1 MNVSLRWLEAFLRRS
16 LDARDVADRLTMLG
30 APVDAIEAVNPG
42 LEQLVVARVLE
53 VTAHPNPKI
62 TKVRMTVVDDGTGA
76 PKAVACGAPNVTA
89 GRLYP
94 FARVGTSVPGGK
106 KGPLEIGARAI
117 GGVTSHGM
125 LCSPAELGISEDSDG
140 IWELDTDAAP
150 GTPLLDVLPLADHRL
165 VVDVTPNRPDLL
177 GHKGVARELAASFGV
192 PFRLPVIP
200 GAEAVDVPP
209 SRRATTTGMVGA
221 ASDDPNVE
229 NAGIT
234 ITIEDTAGCPR
245 FHAALIRGV
254 TIAPSPEWLQRR
266 LEAAGVR
273 AINNVVDA
281 TNYVMLELNQPMHAY
296 DAATLRGSALIVR
309 RARAGERLVTLDH
322 EERALDGEMIAIADR
337 EGVIGLAGVMGGAE
351 TEVGPAS
358 RDILLEGAYWDPR
371 RIRRTRRA
379 LGMSSEASYRF
390 ERGID
395 RWNGAEAMRR
405 CIELVLA
412 TAGGALAEAPLDLWP
427 EPSHPPRIFLRPARV
442 TQVLGVELPW
452 PTLEKHLVAIGATVV
467 SKPDDGRI
475 AVDVPG
481 WRPDLVAEID
491 LVEEIA
497 RLHGYEAFPSDL
509 RPFRLGALPDAPIE
523 AAVRAVR
530 RRLVAEGLYE
540 VNSLP
545 LGRDDGQGG
554 LRLVNP
560 LSADDAW
567 LRRRL
572 LPGLVR
578 LVEANWAN
586 HVADVRLFEIGT
598 AFARGAPGARP
609 HEEIRVAGVLTGRR
623 EPAHWSGT
631 GSEPFDLWDL
641 KGRFEAAVA
650 LAIPGGVVQVER
662 NRWVALDADG
672 RPAGEAGPLEADAP
686 PWAAPLYGF
695 EVRLDPSPRQPPR
708 FAPLPTTPAVERV
721 FALLLP
727 EGIRQASVDA
737 ALRRAGG
744 ELLERVQVES
754 DYRGPELPPGTRSV
768 AFRLTFRAPDRTL
781 RDADVDQAE
790 ARILAA
796 LNEELGVRR
805 RDAGTA
811 RGGE

>member
-1 MNVSLRWLEAFLRRS
+1 MNVSLRWLEAFLRRP
-16 LDARDVADRLTMLG
+16 LEPRDVADRLTMLG
-30 APVDAIEAVNPG
+30 APVDAIEPVNPG

-53 VTAHPNPKI
+53 VTAHPNSKI
-62 TKVRMTVVDDGTGA
+62 TKVRMTLVDDGTGE
-76 PKAVACGAPNVTA
+76 PKAVACGASNVTA

-94 FARVGTSVPGGK
+94 FARVGTTLPGGR

-117 GGVTSHGM
+117 GGVTSYGM
-125 LCSPAELGISEDSDG
+125 LCSPAELGISEDSEG
-140 IWELDTDAAP
+140 IWELATDAAP
-150 GTPLLDVLPLADHRL
+150 GTPLLEAVPLADHRL

-177 GHKGVARELAASFGV
+177 GHKGVARELAAAFGV

-200 GAEAVDVPP
+200 GAEGIDVPP
-209 SRRATTTGMVGA
+209 SRRATTTGT
-221 ASDDPNVE
+221 
-229 NAGIT
+229 AGGIS
-234 ITIEDTAGCPR
+234 ISIEDPEGCPR
-245 FHAALIRGV
+245 FHAALLRGV
-254 TIAPSPEWLQRR
+254 TVAPSPEWLQRR

-296 DAATLRGSALIVR
+296 DAATLRGSALVVR

-322 EERALDGEMIAIADR
+322 EERKLDGEMIAIADG

-358 RDILLEGAYWDPR
+358 RDILLEGACWDPR

-379 LGMSSEASYRF
+379 LGMSTEASYRF

-405 CIELVLA
+405 CLELVLA
-412 TAGGALAEAPLDLWP
+412 TAGGTLAEAPLDLWP

-442 TQVLGVELPW
+442 AQVLGVELPW
-452 PTLEKHLVAIGATVV
+452 PTLEKYLVAIGATVV
-467 SKPDDGRI
+467 SKPEDGRI

-509 RPFRLGALPDAPIE
+509 RPFRLGLLPDAPID

-530 RRLVAEGLYE
+530 RGLVAEGLFE
-540 VNSLP
+540 VSSLP
-545 LGRDDGQGG
+545 LGSDDGDDS

-578 LVEANWAN
+578 LVEANWAKN
-586 HVADVRLFEIGT
+586 VADVRLFEIGT
-598 AFARGAPGARP
+598 AFTAGPPGERP
-609 HEEIRVAGVLTGRR
+609 REEIRVAGVLTGRR

-631 GSEPFDLWDL
+631 GAESFDLWDL

-672 RPAGEAGPLEADAP
+672 RAAGEAGPLDADAP

-695 EVRLDPSPRQPPR
+695 EVRLDPAPRRPPR

-721 FALLLP
+721 LALLLP
-727 EGIRQASVDA
+727 EGTRQAAVDA
-737 ALRRAGG
+737 ILRRAGG

-790 ARILAA
+790 GRILAA
-796 LNEELGVRR
+796 LTEELGVRR
-805 RDAGTA
+805 RDAGTP
-811 RGGE
+811 REGD